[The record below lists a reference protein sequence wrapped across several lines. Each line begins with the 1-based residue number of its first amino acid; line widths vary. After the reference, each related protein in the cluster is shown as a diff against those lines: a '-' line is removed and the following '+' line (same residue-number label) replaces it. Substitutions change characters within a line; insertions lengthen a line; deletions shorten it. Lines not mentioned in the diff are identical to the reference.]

1 MDGYVSPYM
10 QWGTD
15 QEPFARAAYELK
27 TGADIDQV
35 GFVSHDTIMRMG
47 GSPDGLV
54 DDDGIIEIKAPKTS
68 THISWMLDGSV
79 PAEHE
84 PQMSFYLSCT
94 GRKWADFISFDPR
107 LPEPL
112 QLFVKRLQR
121 NEERIAEIEA
131 AVKQFHIEVDGTI
144 DRLRE
149 ICGDFTIPAQ
159 MIEAPNLPED
169 GFLTEADF
177 EGLL

>member
-1 MDGYVSPYM
+1 MRIQP
-10 QWGTD
+10 T
-15 QEPFARAAYELK
+15 PFRC
-27 TGADIDQV
+27 
-35 GFVSHDTIMRMG
+35 
-47 GSPDGLV
+47 
-54 DDDGIIEIKAPKTS
+54 
-68 THISWMLDGSV
+68 
-79 PAEHE
+79 
-84 PQMSFYLSCT
+84 LSCRHEWV
-94 GRKWADFISFDPR
+94 GEAIADAPAHAVIAVLR
-107 LPEPL
+107 ALRCPECGIGP
-112 QLFVKRLQR
+112 K
-121 NEERIAEIEA
+121 RIAEIEA